1 MPRRLPAFYEAKAIQ
16 AVILQRIMDPKVES
30 KDLGH
35 LARAWDVLE
44 ERKRIM
50 RMQPKPRDM
59 DVVRPNRT
67 IQGVPAKESL
77 LIEATP
83 GDTTPERGQS

>member
-1 MPRRLPAFYEAKAIQ
+1 MRRTPSYYTVAAIQ
-16 AVILQRIMDPKVES
+16 AVLLQRINDAKTEAR
-30 KDLGH
+30 DLSA

-59 DVVRPNRT
+59 DVVRPSRT
-67 IQGVPAKESL
+67 IQGVNAKESL